1 VDDKKDSFVL
11 SQEVCMKNSIQVIEL
26 PERLLTA
33 VEVAN
38 VLNISRAFA
47 YQLMQR
53 GKIRTVYI
61 EGARRVRPE
70 DLRLFIKSSVQP
82 PSVVDENDHS
92 LLP

>member
-1 VDDKKDSFVL
+1 
-11 SQEVCMKNSIQVIEL
+11 MKSSIQVIEL

-33 VEVAN
+33 VEVAS

-61 EGARRVRPE
+61 EGARRVRSS
-70 DLRLFIKSSVQP
+70 DLRLFIETSLQP
-82 PSVVDENDHS
+82 QDFSGEHDHS
-92 LLP
+92 LLS

>member
-1 VDDKKDSFVL
+1 MNS
-11 SQEVCMKNSIQVIEL
+11 SIQVIEL

-70 DLRLFIKSSVQP
+70 DLRLFINSSLQHQLVL
-82 PSVVDENDHS
+82 DENGHS

>member
-1 VDDKKDSFVL
+1 
-11 SQEVCMKNSIQVIEL
+11 MIQL

-33 VEVAN
+33 VEVAS

-53 GKIRTVYI
+53 GKIRTVCI

-70 DLRLFIKSSVQP
+70 DLRSFIENSLQP
-82 PSVVDENDHS
+82 QGLIDNHGHS

>member
-1 VDDKKDSFVL
+1 MNDPL
-11 SQEVCMKNSIQVIEL
+11 QTTIL

-33 VEVAN
+33 VEVAK

-53 GKIRTVYI
+53 GKIRTVCI

-70 DLRLFIKSSVQP
+70 DLRQFIKSSLQP
-82 PSVVDENDHS
+82 QDGLE
-92 LLP
+92 

>member
-1 VDDKKDSFVL
+1 
-11 SQEVCMKNSIQVIEL
+11 MKSSTQVIEL

-33 VEVAN
+33 VEVAS

-53 GKIRTVYI
+53 GKIRTVCI

-70 DLRLFIKSSVQP
+70 DLRSFIENSLQPQGLF
-82 PSVVDENDHS
+82 DNDVHS